1 MFLASQQIFCK
12 AFIVVVF
19 CIGGR
24 GGGGRVGDA
33 RLQFCDLLHG
43 WIKVG
48 WPLRIDILSGF
59 THAEFSVGT

>member
-19 CIGGR
+19 YIGV
-24 GGGGRVGDA
+24 RVGGA

-59 THAEFSVGT
+59 THAEFSAGT

>member
-1 MFLASQQIFCK
+1 M
-12 AFIVVVF
+12 
-19 CIGGR
+19 
-24 GGGGRVGDA
+24 GGRVGDA

-59 THAEFSVGT
+59 THAEFSAGT

>member
-1 MFLASQQIFCK
+1 MFLASHQIFCK

-19 CIGGR
+19 YIGGR
-24 GGGGRVGDA
+24 GVGGA

-59 THAEFSVGT
+59 THAEFSAGT

>member
-19 CIGGR
+19 YI
-24 GGGGRVGDA
+24 GGRVGGA
-33 RLQFCDLLHG
+33 RLQFCDLLLG